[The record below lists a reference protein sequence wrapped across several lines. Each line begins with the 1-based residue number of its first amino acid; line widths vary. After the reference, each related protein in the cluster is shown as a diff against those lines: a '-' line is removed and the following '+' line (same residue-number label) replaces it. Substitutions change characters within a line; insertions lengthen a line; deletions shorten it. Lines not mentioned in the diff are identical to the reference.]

1 MKKRVAYI
9 EIDGK
14 RFGSQDSGL
23 EVTFDV
29 PYNGSNLV
37 PVDST
42 FTLTNVNSN
51 DLAQIVTNTSVFL
64 ERHRTV
70 KCYAGYSD
78 NVKCIFAGTVLQAN
92 PTNIPDTIITISAQ
106 AQWEMMGKWINISYK
121 NPKFLQLIE
130 DAAEACGLRTN
141 IPADIRNSVL
151 QLTAGID
158 YSFNG
163 SAYDFLR
170 QVEQDLAIGNNT
182 NDSLSFPI
190 KDGILYVYWTS
201 KLYPASIPVINK
213 NTGLIGIPT
222 PTKIGINFRVLLD
235 VSLQPLQ
242 TIRLE
247 TNRLKLYN
255 GLYNINSIR
264 HHGSLR
270 GTDWYSDIECTR
282 VS

>member
-1 MKKRVAYI
+1 MKKRVAYL

-14 RFGSQDSGL
+14 KFGSEDSGL

-29 PYNGSNLV
+29 PYNGTNLI

-92 PTNIPDTIITISAQ
+92 PTNMPDTIITISAQ
-106 AQWEMMGKWINISYK
+106 AQWEMMGAPVDISYK
-121 NPKFLQLIE
+121 NPKFIQLIE
-130 DAAEACGLRTN
+130 DAVKACGLTPN
-141 IPADIRNSVL
+141 IPTDIRNGVL
-151 QLTAGID
+151 QLSAGKN

-170 QVEQDLAIGNNT
+170 QVETDLAIGNNT
-182 NDSLSFPI
+182 HDSLSFPI
-190 KDGILYVYWTS
+190 KDGVLYVYWTS
-201 KLYPASIPVINK
+201 KQYPASIPVINK

-222 PTKIGINFRVLLD
+222 PTKVGINFKVLLD
-235 VSLQPLQ
+235 VTLQPLQ
-242 TIRLE
+242 TVRLE
-247 TNRLKLYN
+247 TDRLKLYN
-255 GLYNINSIR
+255 GLYNIQNIR

-270 GTDWYSDIECTR
+270 GTDWYSDIECIR
-282 VS
+282 VV

>member
-1 MKKRVAYI
+1 MKKRIAYL

-14 RFGSQDSGL
+14 RFGSENSGL
-23 EVTFDV
+23 EITFDV
-29 PYNGSNLV
+29 AYNGSNLI

-78 NVKCIFAGTVLQAN
+78 NVKCIFSGTILQAN
-92 PTNIPDTIITISAQ
+92 PTNIPDTIVSISAQ
-106 AQWEMMGKWINISYK
+106 SQWEMMGEQVNETYK
-121 NPKFLQLIE
+121 NPKFIQLIE
-130 DAAEACGLRTN
+130 DAAKACGLRTN
-141 IPADIRNSVL
+141 IPTDIRNSIL
-151 QLTAGID
+151 QLSAGSNWS
-158 YSFNG
+158 YSG
-163 SAYDFLR
+163 SAYGFLQ
-170 QVEQDLAIGNNT
+170 QVELDLAIGNNT

-190 KDGILYVYWTS
+190 KNGVLYVYWTN
-201 KLYPASIPVINK
+201 KPYPASIPVINK

-222 PTKIGINFRVLLD
+222 PTKVGINFKVLLD

-242 TIRLE
+242 TISLE
-247 TNRLKLYN
+247 TDRLKLYN
-255 GLYNINSIR
+255 GLYNILNVR

-270 GTDWYSDIECTR
+270 GSDWYTEVECSR
-282 VS
+282 VK